1 MSFQSG
7 SGLRMGASNLPSLLP
22 PGEQGG
28 REPTCLL
35 RWGTLSDTCGS
46 VSEATLGRCIFPCI
60 QPQGG
65 QPCRSIPFDT
75 NQNDCLSRAFHFLPV
90 CSQGQ
95 GKLVSGVS
103 FELKL
108 AELFISFKPYTDA
121 FELSLCWRAF
131 FFVVSAH
138 HFLPSH
144 CFEQVL

>member
-1 MSFQSG
+1 MDLF
-7 SGLRMGASNLPSLLP
+7 LKPHWVDVSLLASSLRVDNLA
-22 PGEQGG
+22 GLF
-28 REPTCLL
+28 LL
-35 RWGTLSDTCGS
+35 
-46 VSEATLGRCIFPCI
+46 
-60 QPQGG
+60 
-65 QPCRSIPFDT
+65 T
-75 NQNDCLSRAFHFLPV
+75 NQNDCLRRAFHFLPV

-131 FFVVSAH
+131 FFFVVSAH